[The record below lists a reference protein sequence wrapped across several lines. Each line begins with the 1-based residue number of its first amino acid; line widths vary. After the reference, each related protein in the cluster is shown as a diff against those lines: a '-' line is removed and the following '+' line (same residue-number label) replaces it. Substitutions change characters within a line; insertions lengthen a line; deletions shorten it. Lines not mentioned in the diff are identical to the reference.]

1 MVNKFFHQF
10 TMYYVVFKE
19 SAFSKNK
26 NFSSYSEIKDKNL
39 DGLKELTSDFSAFF
53 FTAILSIMV
62 FVLWVNLWYVLIP
75 LFLHFP
81 FKYFAFK
88 SIKKYENYDNVILA
102 SKDFIL
108 ENNVNVIL
116 VVCLF
121 SFRYWIIV
129 VVILRILLKIYL
141 NI

>member
-1 MVNKFFHQF
+1 MISNFFHQF
-10 TMYYVVFKE
+10 VLYYVIFNE

-39 DGLKELTSDFSAFF
+39 DGLKEVVSDFSSLL
-53 FTAILSIMV
+53 FTAIISIMV
-62 FVLWVNLWYVLIP
+62 FIFWINFWYLLIP
-75 LFLHFP
+75 FFSYFP
-81 FKYFAFK
+81 FKHFAFK
-88 SIKKYENYDNVILA
+88 SIEKYENYDNLILA
-102 SKDFIL
+102 SKDFII

-121 SFRYWIIV
+121 SFRYWIII
-129 VVILRILLKIYL
+129 VVIARVLLKIYL